1 MPSDAKKKCAAQ
13 LLFAQN
19 MRRIRLEKKLTQE
32 QVAERAELH
41 PNYISS
47 VERAERNLTISSI
60 EKIAQALGESM
71 VELVR
76 SPSDR

>member
-47 VERAERNLTISSI
+47 VERAERNLTIGSI
-60 EKIAQALGESM
+60 EKIAKALGVAM
-71 VELVR
+71 PELLV
-76 SPSDR
+76 DTA

>member
-13 LLFAQN
+13 QLFAAN
-19 MRRIRLEKKLTQE
+19 MRRIRLEKSLTQE

-47 VERAERNLTISSI
+47 VERAERNLSISSI
-60 EKIAQALGESM
+60 EKIACALGVPM
-71 VELVR
+71 PGLL
-76 SPSDR
+76 SDSA